1 MEPGPPAEPTTKVA
15 ADGPQMWI
23 DLDVEAARV
32 GLATQPL
39 SEAAVRARGDGGDL
53 PRFRLMAGRVP
64 GS

>member
-1 MEPGPPAEPTTKVA
+1 MGRPRNPRTKVA

-23 DLDVEAARV
+23 DLGVEAARV
-32 GLATQPL
+32 GLAKQPL
-39 SEAAVRARGDGGDL
+39 SKAAVRARGDRGDL